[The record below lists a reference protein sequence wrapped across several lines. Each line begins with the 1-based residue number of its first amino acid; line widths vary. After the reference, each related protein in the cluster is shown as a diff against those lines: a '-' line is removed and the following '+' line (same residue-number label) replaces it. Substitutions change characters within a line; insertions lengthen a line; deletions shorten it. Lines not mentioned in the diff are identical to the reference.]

1 MRILVVTTTFPQ
13 WDSDPRGAFLRR
25 FWEHRAR
32 AGATVDVLAPR
43 TVWCHGPMD
52 SVLRIERFT
61 YAPRPCSTLTGQY
74 GILENIRAR
83 PYRAVLVPALWVGM
97 RRAVAR
103 RLEQTRWDRVV
114 AHMLM
119 PVGAG
124 VAPLCRARG
133 VPFELYGHG
142 TDIDVLLRLPRLV
155 RARLAIEFADAIA
168 IHVPSEDKRRR
179 LVLAMPQLA
188 ARLRVSTMAETVAR
202 PPLPRCP
209 EPGSVLFLGRLIRQ
223 KGVDDLIAAMA
234 RVGEGHLQIAGDG
247 PERRRLRRQADR
259 LGVTARFHGF
269 VEGPAKERLLRSAS
283 VLCVPSREVAGLS
296 EGAPLVI
303 READVRGLPVIA
315 TRVGGIP
322 ELCNHSKGPVDLVP
336 PGDPTALADALRRHL
351 QAPPLHSASGE
362 GC

>member
-13 WDSDPRGAFLRR
+13 WDSDPRGAFVRR
-25 FWEHRAR
+25 FWEHRVR
-32 AGATVDVLAPR
+32 AGATVEVLAPR
-43 TVWCHGPMD
+43 TAWCRGPMD
-52 SVLRIERFT
+52 TGLRIERFA
-61 YAPRPCSTLTGQY
+61 YAPARCSTLTGQY

-83 PYRAVLVPALWVGM
+83 PYRAALVPALWAGM
-97 RRAVAR
+97 RRAVLR
-103 RLEQTRWDRVV
+103 RLEHARWDRVV

-119 PVGAG
+119 PVGASI
-124 VAPLCRARG
+124 APLCRRRG

-142 TDIDVLLRLPRLV
+142 TDIDVVLALPGAIRT
-155 RARLAIEFADAIA
+155 RLALEFAHATA
-168 IHVPSEDKRRR
+168 IHVPSEDKRQR
-179 LVLAMPQLA
+179 LARALPQLA
-188 ARLRVSTMAETVAR
+188 PRLRVSTMADTVAA

-234 RVGEGHLQIAGDG
+234 SVGEGHLQIAGDG

-259 LGVTARFHGF
+259 LGITARFHGF

-322 ELCNHSKGPVDLVP
+322 ELCARSEGPVDLIP
-336 PGDPTALADALRRHL
+336 PGDPIALADALRRHL
-351 QAPPLHSASGE
+351 REPLRPSLRS
-362 GC
+362 